1 MKNAKMKLN
10 LEKLGKKNICL
21 IGLMGVGK
29 SVIGKLLAKELRM
42 RYYDSDKLIEKKLNK
57 SINQIFSD
65 HGESYFRNIEENIV
79 LSLLDKKNC
88 VISLGG
94 GSILSYLTRKTLFIN
109 SFSVYLKVDI
119 EILYERLKKSKKRP
133 LLNNKDIKEKL
144 IHLTQERKKYYR
156 KANLIVNNLKYTEEA
171 LIIIKEKLQIYYE

>member
-1 MKNAKMKLN
+1 MKLN
-10 LEKLGKKNICL
+10 LDKLGKKNICL
-21 IGLMGVGK
+21 IGLMGAGK
-29 SVIGKLLAKELRM
+29 SVIGKLLAKELRI

-65 HGESYFRNIEENIV
+65 HGESYFRNIEEDIV

-94 GSILSYLTRKTLFIN
+94 GSILSNLTREAIFTN
-109 SFSVYLKVDI
+109 SFSIFLNVDI

-133 LLNNKDIKEKL
+133 LINNKNIKEKL
-144 IHLTQERKKYYR
+144 IHLTQERNKYYR
-156 KANLIVNNLKYTEEA
+156 KANLTVNNQKNIEEA
-171 LIIIKEKLQIYYE
+171 LNAIKAQLQKYYE

>member
-1 MKNAKMKLN
+1 MKLN

-21 IGLMGVGK
+21 IGLMGAGK

-42 RYYDSDKLIEKKLNK
+42 RYYDSDNLIEKKLNK

-65 HGESYFRNIEENIV
+65 HGESYFRNIEEDIV

-94 GSILSYLTRKTLFIN
+94 GSILSGLTRKALFIN

-133 LLNNKDIKEKL
+133 LINNNNIKEKL
-144 IHLTQERKKYYR
+144 IHLTQDRNKYYR
-156 KANLIVNNLKYTEEA
+156 KANLIVNNLKNTEET
-171 LIIIKEKLQIYYE
+171 LNTIKAQLQKCYE

>member
-1 MKNAKMKLN
+1 MKLN

-21 IGLMGVGK
+21 IGLMGAGK
-29 SVIGKLLAKELRM
+29 SLIGKLLAKELRM
-42 RYYDSDKLIEKKLNK
+42 RHYESDKLIEKKLNK

-65 HGESYFRNIEENIV
+65 HGESYFRNIEEDIV

-94 GSILSYLTRKTLFIN
+94 GSILSDLTRKALFIN

-119 EILYERLKKSKKRP
+119 EILYERLIKSKKRP
-133 LLNNKDIKEKL
+133 LINNKNIKEKL
-144 IHLTQERKKYYR
+144 IHLTQERNKYYR
-156 KANLIVNNLKYTEEA
+156 KANLTVNNLKNTEEA
-171 LIIIKEKLQIYYE
+171 LNTIKAQLQKCYE

>member
-1 MKNAKMKLN
+1 MKLN
-10 LEKLGKKNICL
+10 LEKLAKKNICL
-21 IGLMGVGK
+21 IGLMGAGK

-42 RYYDSDKLIEKKLNK
+42 RYYDSDNLIEKKLNK

-65 HGESYFRNIEENIV
+65 HGESYFRNIEEDIV

-94 GSILSYLTRKTLFIN
+94 GSILSELTRKALFIN
-109 SFSVYLKVDI
+109 SYSVYLKVDI

-133 LLNNKDIKEKL
+133 LIFNKNIKEKL
-144 IHLTQERKKYYR
+144 IHLTQDRNKYYR
-156 KANLIVNNLKYTEEA
+156 KGH
-171 LIIIKEKLQIYYE
+171 

>member
-1 MKNAKMKLN
+1 MKLN
-10 LEKLGKKNICL
+10 LEKLAKKNICL
-21 IGLMGVGK
+21 IGLMGAGK

-65 HGESYFRNIEENIV
+65 HGESYFRNIEEDIV

-94 GSILSYLTRKTLFIN
+94 GSILSDLTRKALFIN

-133 LLNNKDIKEKL
+133 LINNKDIKEKL
-144 IHLTQERKKYYR
+144 IHLTQERNKYYR
-156 KANLIVNNLKYTEEA
+156 KANLIVNNLKYTAEA

>member
-1 MKNAKMKLN
+1 MKLN

-21 IGLMGVGK
+21 IGLMGSGK
-29 SVIGKLLAKELRM
+29 SVIGKLLAQELRL
-42 RYYDSDKLIEKKLNK
+42 RHYDSDKMIEKKLNK

-65 HGESYFRNIEENIV
+65 QGESYFRNVEEDIV
-79 LSLLDKKNC
+79 LSLLVKKNC

-94 GSILSYLTRKTLFIN
+94 GSILSELTRKALFIN

-133 LLNNKDIKEKL
+133 LINNKDIKEKL
-144 IHLTQERKKYYR
+144 IHLTQERNKYYR
-156 KANLIVNNLKYTEEA
+156 KANLIVNNLKNTEEA
-171 LIIIKEKLQIYYE
+171 LNTIKGKLQKYYE

>member
-1 MKNAKMKLN
+1 MKLN

-21 IGLMGVGK
+21 IGLMGSGK
-29 SVIGKLLAKELRM
+29 SVIGKLLAQELRL
-42 RYYDSDKLIEKKLNK
+42 RHYDSDKLIEKKLNK
-57 SINQIFSD
+57 SINQIFTD
-65 HGESYFRNIEENIV
+65 QGESYFRNVEEDIV
-79 LSLLDKKNC
+79 LSLMDKKSC

-94 GSILSYLTRKTLFIN
+94 GSILSELTRKALFIN

-133 LLNNKDIKEKL
+133 LINNKDIKEKL

-156 KANLIVNNLKYTEEA
+156 KANLIVNNLKYTEEV
-171 LIIIKEKLQIYYE
+171 LITIKEQLQKYYE

>member
-1 MKNAKMKLN
+1 MKLN
-10 LEKLGKKNICL
+10 LEKLTKKNICL
-21 IGLMGVGK
+21 IGLMGAGK
-29 SVIGKLLAKELRM
+29 SVVGKLLAKELRM

-94 GSILSYLTRKTLFIN
+94 GSILSNLTRKALFIN

-119 EILYERLKKSKKRP
+119 EILYKRLIKSKKRP
-133 LLNNKDIKEKL
+133 LINNKNIKEKL
-144 IHLTQERKKYYR
+144 IHLTQERNKYYR
-156 KANLIVNNLKYTEEA
+156 KANLIVNNLKNTEEA
-171 LIIIKEKLQIYYE
+171 LITIKAQLQKYYE

>member
-1 MKNAKMKLN
+1 MKLN
-10 LEKLGKKNICL
+10 LEKLAKKNICL
-21 IGLMGVGK
+21 IGLMGAGK

-65 HGESYFRNIEENIV
+65 HGESYFRNIEEDVV

-94 GSILSYLTRKTLFIN
+94 GSILSDLTRKSLFIN
-109 SFSVYLKVDI
+109 SFSIYLEVNI
-119 EILYERLKKSKKRP
+119 EILYERLIKSKKRP
-133 LLNNKDIKEKL
+133 LINNKNIKEKL
-144 IHLTQERKKYYR
+144 IHLTQERNKYYR
-156 KANLIVNNLKYTEEA
+156 KANLIVNNLKNTEEA
-171 LIIIKEKLQIYYE
+171 LIAIKAQLQKYYE

>member
-1 MKNAKMKLN
+1 MRLN

-21 IGLMGVGK
+21 IGLMGAGK

-42 RYYDSDKLIEKKLNK
+42 IHYDSDKLIEKKLNK
-57 SINQIFSD
+57 SINQVFSD
-65 HGESYFRNIEENIV
+65 QGEGYFRNIEQEIV

-94 GSILSYLTRKTLFIN
+94 GSILSELTRKALFIN
-109 SFSVYLKVDI
+109 SFSIYLKVDI

-133 LLNNKDIKEKL
+133 LINNKNIKEKL
-144 IHLTQERKKYYR
+144 IHLTQDRNKYYR
-156 KANLIVNNLKYTEEA
+156 KANLIVNNLKNTEEA
-171 LIIIKEKLQIYYE
+171 LNTIKAQLQKCYE

>member
-1 MKNAKMKLN
+1 MKLN

-21 IGLMGVGK
+21 IGLMGAGK
-29 SVIGKLLAKELRM
+29 SIIGKLLAKELRM
-42 RYYDSDKLIEKKLNK
+42 RHYDSDKLIEIKLNK

-65 HGESYFRNIEENIV
+65 HDESYFRNIEEDIV

-94 GSILSYLTRKTLFIN
+94 GSILSNLTRKALFIN

-119 EILYERLKKSKKRP
+119 EILYKRLIKSKKRP
-133 LLNNKDIKEKL
+133 LINNRNIKEKL
-144 IHLTQERKKYYR
+144 IHLTKVRNKYYR
-156 KANLIVNNLKYTEEA
+156 KANLIVSNLKNTKEI
-171 LIIIKEKLQIYYE
+171 LITIKAKLQKYYE

>member
-1 MKNAKMKLN
+1 MKLN
-10 LEKLGKKNICL
+10 LEKLAKKNICL
-21 IGLMGVGK
+21 IGLMGAGK

-65 HGESYFRNIEENIV
+65 HGESYFRNIEEDIV

-94 GSILSYLTRKTLFIN
+94 GSILSDLTRKALFIN
-109 SFSVYLKVDI
+109 SFSIYLKVDI

-133 LLNNKDIKEKL
+133 LINNKNIKEKL
-144 IHLTQERKKYYR
+144 IHLAQDRNKYYR
-156 KANLIVNNLKYTEEA
+156 KANLIVNNLKNTEEA
-171 LIIIKEKLQIYYE
+171 LNTIKGKLQKYYE

>member
-1 MKNAKMKLN
+1 MKLN
-10 LEKLGKKNICL
+10 LEKLAKINICL
-21 IGLMGVGK
+21 IGLMGAGK

-42 RYYDSDKLIEKKLNK
+42 RHYDSDKLIEIKLNK

-65 HGESYFRNIEENIV
+65 HDESYFRNIEEDII

-94 GSILSYLTRKTLFIN
+94 GSILSNLTREAIFIN
-109 SFSVYLKVDI
+109 SFSIYLNVDI

-133 LLNNKDIKEKL
+133 LIINKNIKEKL
-144 IHLTQERKKYYR
+144 IHLTQDRNKYYR
-156 KANLIVNNLKYTEEA
+156 KADLIVNNLKNTEEA
-171 LIIIKEKLQIYYE
+171 LNTIKAQLQKYYE